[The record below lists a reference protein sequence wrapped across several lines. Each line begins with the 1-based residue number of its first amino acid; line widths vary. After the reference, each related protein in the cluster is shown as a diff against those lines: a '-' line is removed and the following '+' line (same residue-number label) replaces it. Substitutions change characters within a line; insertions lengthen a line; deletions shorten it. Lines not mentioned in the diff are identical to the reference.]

1 VDRGDK
7 KLIVVQRKSNMKEG
21 NNPTQWPRGKPRF
34 LHFSCYKENAGR
46 AEKREDSSK
55 SESYYFSYGGLGFC
69 RFLT

>member
-46 AEKREDSSK
+46 AEQRIGANLNSVIYLVD
-55 SESYYFSYGGLGFC
+55 
-69 RFLT
+69 

>member
-21 NNPTQWPRGKPRF
+21 NNPSQWPRGKPRF

-46 AEKREDSSK
+46 AEQREDSSK
-55 SESYYFSYGGLGFC
+55 VEFYNLFDGLGF
-69 RFLT
+69 

>member
-46 AEKREDSSK
+46 AEQR
-55 SESYYFSYGGLGFC
+55 GFKQI
-69 RFLT
+69 LIL

>member
-21 NNPTQWPRGKPRF
+21 NNPSQWPRGKPRF

-46 AEKREDSSK
+46 AEQR
-55 SESYYFSYGGLGFC
+55 GFEQS
-69 RFLT
+69 